1 MANAVQQAIR
11 SSVEHGVQLPTPTGR
26 AHFLVDR
33 LDSRGVT
40 LLFGPKRT
48 STFFSWDCLEGVV
61 DYLKGRQWVPIGAN
75 RDLAGNPNTLDWYLK
90 QHVPRQTANYVA
102 VLLSHAG
109 VLELDDGRPAR
120 VRLSAGWPDS

>member
-1 MANAVQQAIR
+1 
-11 SSVEHGVQLPTPTGR
+11 
-26 AHFLVDR
+26 VDR

-61 DYLKGRQWVPIGAN
+61 DYLKGRQWVPVGAN

-102 VLLSHAG
+102 VLLSHRWGAG
-109 VLELDDGRPAR
+109 TGRRQTGAREAVFGMAGLVERRSIRPAAER
-120 VRLSAGWPDS
+120 STACARA